1 MFLRQLTYLIAL
13 DQYRHF
19 SRAADHCGVS
29 QPALSAAIRQ
39 LEHELGVTIVRRNRR
54 MFGLTPEG
62 ERVLAWARQT
72 VADLNSLRQEAE
84 FAHDIAGGS
93 ISLGVMP
100 PAIQVVPLLL
110 ESLRAAIPALHVEVT
125 VFASGDILRDLREH
139 QLQIGIMYL
148 DQVPAESVF
157 ETRELYAE
165 QHVLAAA
172 GGVALPGRGSCGW
185 AEVASVP
192 LCLLSRSMRSRQIV
206 DACFR
211 EAGVSPTVMLETN
224 ALELVH
230 AEVLSG
236 RLATILP
243 VAALPAAVPEGG
255 PLQVRRLEP
264 SPAPGVGLVRL
275 KQTVATALMARAWE
289 VVGGLS
295 LTDTYRV

>member
-19 SRAADHCGVS
+19 SRAAEHCGVS

-72 VADLNSLRQEAE
+72 VADLDSLRQEAA
-84 FAHDIAGGS
+84 FAQDVAGGS

-110 ESLRAAIPALHVEVT
+110 ESLRAAVPALHVEVT
-125 VFASGDILRDLREH
+125 VFSSSDILRELREH
-139 QLQIGIMYL
+139 RIQLGLMYL
-148 DQVPAESVF
+148 DQVPVDGAF
-157 ETRELYAE
+157 ETREMYAE

-172 GGVALPGRGSCGW
+172 GGIVLPGRGACDW
-185 AEVASVP
+185 AAAASVP
-192 LCLLSRSMRSRQIV
+192 LCLLSRPMRSRQMV

-211 EAGVSPTVMLETN
+211 EAGVSPSVMLETN
-224 ALELVH
+224 ALELLH
-230 AEVLSG
+230 SEVLSG

-243 VAALPAAVPEGG
+243 VAALPAGAPEGG
-255 PLQVRRLEP
+255 PLQVRRLDP
-264 SPAPGVGLVRL
+264 SPAPGVGLVRV
-275 KQTVATALMARAWE
+275 KQTVATALMVRAWE
-289 VVGGLS
+289 IVSGLS
-295 LTDTYRV
+295 LGEAFRF